1 MDLAGGKYP
10 DYNEEWMFD
19 GQPSPPYRRSISRG
33 DINTGST
40 GTVTGAATQIPYV
53 VAVPA
58 QVGDVIGFVTFGIG
72 TLAGTA
78 GSTSFVVVY
87 SGMPTASAAVTVLG
101 VSATTTFTAGANKI
115 ALSNSVALAPTIG
128 TPQGAA
134 GSTVGN
140 GPLILGVA
148 IVETWTTTGSKF
160 DAMAGGATAFK
171 GLLTGQI
178 PLVTTLPTLS
188 GTPPTVGSSSG
199 TTVTAPSTGL
209 VPYIILSRT

>member
-1 MDLAGGKYP
+1 MDLAGGRYP
-10 DYNEEWMFD
+10 DFEQEWLLD

-33 DINTGST
+33 DINTT
-40 GTVTGAATQIPYV
+40 AVTGAVTQVPYL

-58 QVGDVIGFVTFGIG
+58 QIGDVINYVSFGIG

-78 GSTSFVVVY
+78 GNSSFVVVY

-115 ALSNSVALAPTIG
+115 ALTAPVVVAGTVG
-128 TPQGAA
+128 TPQNAVVSGIPNAPI
-134 GSTVGN
+134 V
-140 GPLILGVA
+140 LGVA
-148 IVETWTTTGSKF
+148 IVEAWTTTGSQY
-160 DAMAGGATAFK
+160 DAMAGGAAAFK

-178 PLVTTLPTLS
+178 PLVTKLPTLG
-188 GTPPTVGSSSG
+188 GTPPALGSSSG

-209 VPYIILSRT
+209 VPYVVLSRS